1 MNGRRILITNDT
13 LNTRFGAEVVT
24 RDLALGLAAM
34 GQEPT
39 IYSPR
44 PGTVSEEI
52 RAHGILVVQ
61 RLEDVPLPPEI
72 IHGNQHLETI
82 QTLTA
87 FPEARAIF
95 VCHAGLAWPAVPP
108 LSDRI
113 QHYVAVDHFCLER
126 LTANYGVPAEKV
138 SVIFNSV
145 DTDRFKQRPPLPERP
160 RRALVFSN
168 YATDHNF
175 LPAIRAACQQ
185 INLPLDVIGTRVGN
199 LVHHPEHVLPSY
211 DVVFAK
217 ARCALEAMAV
227 GNAVI
232 LCDESGIGPMVSS
245 AEVRELQKWNFGMR
259 TLKLPIAPARIL
271 NELERY
277 DAADAGRVSDYIRSH
292 AAAKH
297 LIQEYLS
304 LYEKVLALPRST
316 VESDGDASQRAMLE
330 KMTSF
335 EFELFGWRNA
345 TRMDPLSGATAAQ
358 ITLTDAKVC
367 APLLNGYLWVR
378 CVVSNP
384 TSERLGCS
392 RPAPINLSYH
402 WFDTNG
408 NITVFEGVRTPLIPS
423 IEPGGSQTYE
433 MKIAAPP
440 EPGEYRLR
448 VIVLQEGVSWF
459 DELPNAHGF
468 ADIFLNLPS

>member
-185 INLPLDVIGTRVGN
+185 INLPLDVIGTRVGH

-217 ARCALEAMAV
+217 ARCALEAM
-227 GNAVI
+227 
-232 LCDESGIGPMVSS
+232 
-245 AEVRELQKWNFGMR
+245 
-259 TLKLPIAPARIL
+259 
-271 NELERY
+271 
-277 DAADAGRVSDYIRSH
+277 RSEEH
-292 AAAKH
+292 
-297 LIQEYLS
+297 
-304 LYEKVLALPRST
+304 
-316 VESDGDASQRAMLE
+316 
-330 KMTSF
+330 
-335 EFELFGWRNA
+335 
-345 TRMDPLSGATAAQ
+345 
-358 ITLTDAKVC
+358 
-367 APLLNGYLWVR
+367 
-378 CVVSNP
+378 
-384 TSERLGCS
+384 TSEL
-392 RPAPINLSYH
+392 
-402 WFDTNG
+402 
-408 NITVFEGVRTPLIPS
+408 
-423 IEPGGSQTYE
+423 
-433 MKIAAPP
+433 
-440 EPGEYRLR
+440 
-448 VIVLQEGVSWF
+448 
-459 DELPNAHGF
+459 
-468 ADIFLNLPS
+468 